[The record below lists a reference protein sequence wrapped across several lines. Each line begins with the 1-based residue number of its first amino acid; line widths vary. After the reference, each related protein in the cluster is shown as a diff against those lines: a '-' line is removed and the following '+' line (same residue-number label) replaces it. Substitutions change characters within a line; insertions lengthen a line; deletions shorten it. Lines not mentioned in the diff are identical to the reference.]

1 MKGLRIK
8 LTCLLLSLVM
18 LIPAVASA
26 HTVSTEGPTSELRSA
41 LGQILGEHA
50 LLAVAAMQKGYDG
63 AEDFGQAAGELTRNA
78 DDLTAAI
85 VSVYGN
91 EAGEAFEE
99 IWMSHIGYFVDY
111 VTATAASDQA
121 GRNKAIADLEEYR
134 MEQAEFFAGANPNF
148 DKDTIADGLKMHI
161 DHLLHAFDL
170 YVKGDYEGVYEAAA
184 TAYSHMFMT
193 ADALA
198 GGIAAQFPEQFP
210 DREGSNPA
218 FGLRSALEQKLGE
231 HAILAVIAMQKGIDG
246 AADFGQAAASLNRN
260 TEELSAAVGS
270 VYGEEADM
278 AFKKVWSSHIGYFV
292 DYVTA
297 TAAWNQPDKNKALAE
312 LEEYRMEQ
320 AKFFAEANPMFDEAG
335 LASGL
340 KMHIDHLVD
349 AFDLYVAGKH
359 DDAYEQARTAYMHM
373 FPTGAYLAK
382 GIAAQFPDVFH
393 TAAENDVMKVWF
405 KIQSNVLI
413 IDGKESKMDTMPFNR
428 NGTSYIPL
436 RYLAEAIGAKVTWD
450 NEARSVW
457 IDAGEAKAQF
467 WIGQPF
473 MELNGKRMEIGQ
485 PVILQDDR
493 TQVPVRFV
501 AELFGWDVAWGTS
514 DWSITLTK
522 KTDAEKG
529 AMHDMHNMHH

>member
-1 MKGLRIK
+1 
-8 LTCLLLSLVM
+8 
-18 LIPAVASA
+18 
-26 HTVSTEGPTSELRSA
+26 
-41 LGQILGEHA
+41 
-50 LLAVAAMQKGYDG
+50 
-63 AEDFGQAAGELTRNA
+63 
-78 DDLTAAI
+78 
-85 VSVYGN
+85 
-91 EAGEAFEE
+91 
-99 IWMSHIGYFVDY
+99 
-111 VTATAASDQA
+111 
-121 GRNKAIADLEEYR
+121 
-134 MEQAEFFAGANPNF
+134 
-148 DKDTIADGLKMHI
+148 
-161 DHLLHAFDL
+161 
-170 YVKGDYEGVYEAAA
+170 
-184 TAYSHMFMT
+184 
-193 ADALA
+193 
-198 GGIAAQFPEQFP
+198 
-210 DREGSNPA
+210 
-218 FGLRSALEQKLGE
+218 
-231 HAILAVIAMQKGIDG
+231 
-246 AADFGQAAASLNRN
+246 
-260 TEELSAAVGS
+260 
-270 VYGEEADM
+270 
-278 AFKKVWSSHIGYFV
+278 
-292 DYVTA
+292 
-297 TAAWNQPDKNKALAE
+297 
-312 LEEYRMEQ
+312 
-320 AKFFAEANPMFDEAG
+320 
-335 LASGL
+335 
-340 KMHIDHLVD
+340 MHIDHLVD
-349 AFDLYVAGKH
+349 AFDLYVAGKY

-522 KTDAEKG
+522 KTDAEKE
-529 AMHDMHNMHH
+529 AMNDMHNMHH